1 MPPLGLIGALEN
13 ARYLPNPNLKPTTMQ
28 HQIQSFEDYQVKYK
42 QSVEDPE
49 GFWGRLDGR
58 LCGASHLS
66 RCVPGS
72 LRRRR

>member
-1 MPPLGLIGALEN
+1 MSPLGLIGAL
-13 ARYLPNPNLKPTTMQ
+13 RTPDLPNPKLKPTTMQ

-49 GFWGRLDGR
+49 GFLGEIGRSPS
-58 LCGASHLS
+58 GASHLS